1 MQRITKKKDPLLD
14 FSANDP
20 DNIEDILPFPYSM
33 IVEVLNETILHKLSL
48 EMHHIEQKKKN
59 DNYEGGVKEYLGQNT
74 IDVERISCVSHPA
87 KTHNHLL
94 AGDKSGTVYLLDLA
108 KKTVFSKK

>member
-48 EMHHIEQKKKN
+48 
-59 DNYEGGVKEYLGQNT
+59 
-74 IDVERISCVSHPA
+74 
-87 KTHNHLL
+87 
-94 AGDKSGTVYLLDLA
+94 
-108 KKTVFSKK
+108 